1 MGDARGVTEAAGATP
16 EAVPENGPSALARA
30 VVDAPVSAREA
41 SELHTQALGRLA
53 SDGARREYVRRLG
66 VHGNRHVARVLARR
80 VSADALKQ
88 IATGAKS
95 KKGDHH
101 AFESMHLA
109 WELVNS
115 YCPEKGF
122 ALSGSRY
129 SAGQKGGAL
138 DGTTLVVGDDIVD
151 RVAAGDADT
160 VGKELKS
167 LLAKL
172 PDPFGTLAK
181 GGVGEATAP
190 EILAIPLALDV
201 AMDKAWSKSFP
212 KGKSQEQGGVL
223 VTDKK
228 GEYVFHPGQAGTSGA
243 FTPNRGSVKKNEK
256 LVSIAHTHPYDK
268 SEGGFTDVAF
278 SGQDIALMAISPEKM
293 SFVRSGDHDF
303 LMARTTEFDAL
314 VKKAKNKDKLFRE
327 IRKHWT
333 DLFKGGT
340 GSLPERAR
348 AATRA
353 TCLKYHLLLYE
364 GDKGVLRQPQ
374 EMLAAHPKKP

>member
-1 MGDARGVTEAAGATP
+1 MGDARGVSEPPAATP
-16 EAVPENGPSALARA
+16 ESAPAREAPVSVAPGP
-30 VVDAPVSAREA
+30 DAPVSAREGPDIHA
-41 SELHTQALGRLA
+41 RALGRLA

-66 VHGNRHVARVLARR
+66 AHGNRHVARVLARR
-80 VSADALKQ
+80 VSADALKK

-101 AFESMHLA
+101 ALQSMHLA

-151 RVAAGDADT
+151 RVAAGDADA
-160 VGKELKS
+160 VGKELKA

-190 EILAIPLALDV
+190 EIVAIPLSLDV
-201 AMDKAWSKSFP
+201 AMDTAWSKSFP

-223 VTDKK
+223 VTDKQ
-228 GEYVFHPGQAGTSGA
+228 GDYVFHPGKAGTSGA

-268 SEGGFTDVAF
+268 SEGGFTDVSF

-303 LMARTTEFDAL
+303 LIARTTEFDAL
-314 VKKAKNKDKLFRE
+314 VKKAKNKDKLFKE

-353 TCLKYHLLLYE
+353 TCLNYHLLLYE
-364 GDKGVLRQPQ
+364 GDKGELRQPQ
-374 EMLAAHPKKP
+374 EMITAHKKKP

>member
-1 MGDARGVTEAAGATP
+1 MGNARGVSEPPAATP
-16 EAVPENGPSALARA
+16 ESAPAREAPVSVAPE
-30 VVDAPVSAREA
+30 VDPRVSAREA
-41 SELHTQALGRLA
+41 TDIHARALGRLA

-66 VHGNRHVARVLARR
+66 AHGNRHVARVLARR
-80 VSADALKQ
+80 VTADALKK

-101 AFESMHLA
+101 ALQSMHLA

-151 RVAAGDADT
+151 RVAAGDADV
-160 VGKELKS
+160 VGKELKA

-172 PDPFGTLAK
+172 PDPFGTLSK
-181 GGVGEATAP
+181 GGVSEATAP

-201 AMDKAWSKSFP
+201 AMDAAWSKSFP

-228 GEYVFHPGQAGTSGA
+228 GEYVFHPGKAGTSGT
-243 FTPNRGSVKKNEK
+243 FTPNRGDIKKNEK

-268 SEGGFTDVAF
+268 SEGGFTDVSF
-278 SGQDIALMAISPEKM
+278 SGQDIALMVKHSEKM

-303 LMARTTEFDAL
+303 LIARTVEFDAL
-314 VKKAKNKDKLFRE
+314 VKKAKSKDALFKE
-327 IRKHWT
+327 VRKHWT
-333 DLFKGGT
+333 DLYKAGT
-340 GSLPERAR
+340 GTLTDRAR

>member
-1 MGDARGVTEAAGATP
+1 MGDARGVSEAATVVPEATP
-16 EAVPENGPSALARA
+16 QRGPGAPPQARL
-30 VVDAPVSAREA
+30 DAAVSAGENPDVHAR
-41 SELHTQALGRLA
+41 ALGRLA
-53 SDGARREYVRRLG
+53 TDGQRREYVRRLG
-66 VHGNRHVARVLARR
+66 AHGNRHVARVLARR
-80 VSADALKQ
+80 VSADALKK

-95 KKGDHH
+95 KTGDRH

-122 ALSGSRY
+122 SLSGSRY
-129 SAGQKGGAL
+129 LAPQKGGAL

-151 RVAAGDADT
+151 RVAAGDADA
-160 VGKELKS
+160 VGKDLKA

-181 GGVGEATAP
+181 GGVSEKTAP
-190 EILAIPLALDV
+190 EILAIPLALDL
-201 AMDKAWSKSFP
+201 AMDTAWSKSFP

-223 VTDKK
+223 VTDKQ
-228 GEYVFHPGQAGTSGA
+228 GEYVFHPGKPGTTGS
-243 FTPNRGSVKKNEK
+243 FKVNRGDVKKGEK

-268 SEGGFTDVAF
+268 SEGGFTDVSF
-278 SGQDIALMAISPEKM
+278 SGQDIALMAKHNEKM

-303 LMARTTEFDAL
+303 LIARTTEFDAL
-314 VKKAKNKDKLFRE
+314 VKKAKSKQDLFKE

-333 DLFKGGT
+333 DLYKAAKGT
-340 GSLPERAR
+340 LPENAR

-364 GDKGVLRQPQ
+364 GDKGVLRQP
-374 EMLAAHPKKP
+374 EDLLAAHKHP